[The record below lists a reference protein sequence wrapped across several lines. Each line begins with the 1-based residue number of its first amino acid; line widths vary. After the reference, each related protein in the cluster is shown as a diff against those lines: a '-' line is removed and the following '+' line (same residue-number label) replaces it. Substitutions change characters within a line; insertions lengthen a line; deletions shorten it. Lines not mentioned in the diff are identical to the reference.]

1 MLIAIE
7 GIDGSGKSTQASLLY
22 DSLRKNNKV
31 FLTKEPSTGIIGAS
45 IRELLHRNDLSPMAM
60 QMLFAADREEHIS
73 KAIVPKLDEGY
84 HVITDRYY
92 LSTLAYGMASG
103 IDRKR
108 LEGICY
114 GIPEPTITFVLDIDG
129 DKAYNRLKAPGKE
142 LSVFEKQEF
151 LERARDAYLEL
162 VQGRQNCF
170 VIDSSK
176 PIKKVSAEMLNT
188 VNEHI

>member
-31 FLTKEPSTGIIGAS
+31 FLTKEPSKGLIGVS

>member
-31 FLTKEPSTGIIGAS
+31 FLTKEPSKGIIGTS

-73 KAIVPKLDEGY
+73 KTIVPKLDEGY

-103 IDRKR
+103 IESKR

-114 GIPEPTITFVLDIDG
+114 GIPEPTITFVLDIEV
-129 DKAYNRLKAPGKE
+129 DKAYNRLKALGRE

-151 LERARDAYLEL
+151 LERARNAYLEL
-162 VQGRQNCF
+162 AKERQNCV

-176 PIKKVSAEMLNT
+176 TIKEVSAEMLKA

>member
-7 GIDGSGKSTQASLLY
+7 GIDSSGKSTQASLLY

-31 FLTKEPSTGIIGAS
+31 FLTKEPSKGLIGAS

>member
-31 FLTKEPSTGIIGAS
+31 FLTKEPSKGLIGAS

-73 KAIVPKLDEGY
+73 KTIVPKLDEGY

>member
-31 FLTKEPSTGIIGAS
+31 FLTKEPSKGLIGVS

-176 PIKKVSAEMLNT
+176 PIKRVSAEMLNT

>member
-1 MLIAIE
+1 
-7 GIDGSGKSTQASLLY
+7 
-22 DSLRKNNKV
+22 
-31 FLTKEPSTGIIGAS
+31 
-45 IRELLHRNDLSPMAM
+45 LHRNDLSPMAM

-73 KAIVPKLDEGY
+73 KTIVPKLDEGY

-103 IDRKR
+103 IESKR

-114 GIPEPTITFVLDIDG
+114 GIPEPTITFVLDIEV
-129 DKAYNRLKAPGKE
+129 DKAYNRLKALGRE

-151 LERARDAYLEL
+151 LERARNAYLEL
-162 VQGRQNCF
+162 AKERQNCV

-176 PIKKVSAEMLNT
+176 TIKEVSAEMLKA

>member
-31 FLTKEPSTGIIGAS
+31 FLTKEPSKGLIGAS

>member
-31 FLTKEPSTGIIGAS
+31 FLTKEPSKGLIGAS

-114 GIPEPTITFVLDIDG
+114 GIPEPTITFVLDIGG

>member
-31 FLTKEPSTGIIGAS
+31 FLTKEPSKGLIGVS

-73 KAIVPKLDEGY
+73 KTIVPKLDEGY

>member
-31 FLTKEPSTGIIGAS
+31 FLTKEPSKGLIGAS

-73 KAIVPKLDEGY
+73 KTIVPKLDEGY
-84 HVITDRYY
+84 HVITDRYN

-176 PIKKVSAEMLNT
+176 PIKRVSAEMLNT